1 MHRVRKRPLGKTGL
15 DVSELGLGT
24 WGLSGD
30 GYGPVVFAEVDRILD
45 RAVSCGVTL
54 FDTADVYGRGAMEK
68 KLGQRLPKDKTY
80 VVTKIGTD
88 LDAAPAQKRFDPG
101 YLRSAFER
109 SRERL
114 DRSPLDVVLLHNP
127 TERAFAEVETVAFMK
142 ELKAQGLVRA
152 WGASVGSVEVGR
164 AAIRAGAEVVELAYN
179 AFFAKDLHTL
189 SADLKEHG
197 TGVLARSVLAH
208 GLLAGHWSPEREF
221 YEGDHRANR
230 WSTKELAL
238 RIRQLDALRPF
249 VRDDIATLRAV
260 ALRFA
265 LSNQLVSS
273 VVLGPRSV
281 AQLDQLEREAG
292 EPPYLKDTV
301 MVELAARLRAAGVEG

>member
-1 MHRVRKRPLGKTGL
+1 MAVRKRPLGKTGL
-15 DVSELGLGT
+15 DVSELCLGT

-30 GYGPVVFAEVDRILD
+30 GYGPVVFAEVDRVID
-45 RAVSCGVTL
+45 RAVSCGINI

-68 KLGQRLPKDKTY
+68 KLAARLPKDTTY

-88 LDAAPAQKRFDPG
+88 LDGSPRQKRFDTG
-101 YLRSAFER
+101 YLRTAFEK

-114 DRSPLDVVLLHNP
+114 DRSPLDIVLLHNP
-127 TERAFAEVETVAFMK
+127 TERVFEEPETVAFMQ
-142 ELKAQGLVRA
+142 ELVAQGLVRA
-152 WGASVGSVEVGR
+152 WGASVGSVEIGR
-164 AAIRAGAEVVELAYN
+164 AAIKAGAQVIELGYN
-179 AFFAKDLHTL
+179 VFFSKDMHTL
-189 SADLKEHG
+189 SSDMKEKG
-197 TGVLARSVLAH
+197 VGVLARSVLAH

-230 WSTKELAL
+230 WSANELAL
-238 RIRQLDALRPF
+238 RIKQLDALRSF
-249 VRDDIATLRAV
+249 VRDDVTTLRSV

-273 VVLGPRSV
+273 IVLGPRSV
-281 AQLDQLEREAG
+281 AQLDQLERDAG

-301 MVELAARLRAAGVEG
+301 MVELAARLRAAGIEG